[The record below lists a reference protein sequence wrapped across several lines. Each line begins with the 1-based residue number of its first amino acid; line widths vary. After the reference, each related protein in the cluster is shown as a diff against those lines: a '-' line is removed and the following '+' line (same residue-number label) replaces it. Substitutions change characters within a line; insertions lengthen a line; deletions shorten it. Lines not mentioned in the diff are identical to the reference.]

1 MSGADGERE
10 TGETGGAEGAID
22 RDRLA
27 AAVLSEMLEPGQ
39 LQYYALVAEHGAA
52 RALERLMREAP
63 LLTPVRGYLLR
74 TGDPWARGR
83 RLIERAR
90 GVGARLVLMS
100 DPEWP
105 RRLCDLASLTV
116 EDPGA
121 APPIG
126 LWVRGKSS
134 LEQVCER
141 SIALVGARAATQ
153 YGTHATAELAAG
165 LVRRGWTVISGA
177 AYGIDGAAHR
187 GALWAEGHTVA
198 VLGCGVDRPYPT
210 GHARLLGR
218 IAETGLIISEWPP
231 GSGPRRH
238 RFLIRNRVIAA
249 LARGVVVTEAA
260 RRSGSRL
267 TARRAQELDRVVMA
281 LPGPVSS
288 AMSLGPHELIRD
300 WQARLVTSAAD
311 VIAEVGELRDVFAES
326 AGHLEPELEALA
338 ARILNATPQRQAVS
352 VERLAAACKASPRQV
367 RAVLPQLVMRGEL
380 RERPE
385 GFTRSAR

>member
-1 MSGADGERE
+1 MSGTEGGRDA
-10 TGETGGAEGAID
+10 GETGGVEGAIG

-27 AAVLSEMLEPGQ
+27 TAVLSEMLEPGQ

-52 RALERLMREAP
+52 GALERLMREAP
-63 LLTPVRGYLLR
+63 LLTSVRGYLRR
-74 TGDPWARGR
+74 TGDPWLRGR

-90 GVGARLVLMS
+90 GMATRLVLMS
-100 DPEWP
+100 DSEWP
-105 RRLCDLASLTV
+105 RQLCDLASLTV
-116 EDPGA
+116 EDPAA
-121 APPIG
+121 APPVG
-126 LWVRGKSS
+126 LWVRGRFP
-134 LEQVCER
+134 LEQLCER
-141 SIALVGARAATQ
+141 SIALVGARAATP
-153 YGTHATAELAAG
+153 YGTRVTAELAAG

-187 GALWAEGHTVA
+187 GTLWAEGRTVA

-267 TARRAQELDRVVMA
+267 TARRAQELGRVVMA

-288 AMSLGPHELIRD
+288 TMSLGPHELIRD

-338 ARILNATPQRQAVS
+338 ARILDTAPQRQPVS
-352 VERLAAACKASPRQV
+352 VERLAAACEVSPRQV
-367 RAVLPQLVMRGEL
+367 RAVLPQLVMRGQL

-385 GFTRSAR
+385 GFTRPPG